1 MRPRT
6 FSLFLLLY
14 LSLLSLG
21 AQAQGV
27 GDNIFGGTKV
37 HTIRLTFQQP
47 NYWDTLSYYYNRG
60 DEQYILARA
69 EVNGT
74 LMDSVGVRFKGN
86 SSFTY
91 PGVKKSFKIAF
102 DEYKS
107 FKWDGV
113 KAVHLNNSW
122 GDPTMM
128 REKVIL
134 DFCRDNGV
142 HAPRANYVQLFIN
155 DSLWGLYSL
164 IENVDKT
171 FLKARLGTSDG
182 NLFKAVD
189 DFRAVPPGEE
199 ILSDFRWFGTAES
212 LYTKR
217 YELKT
222 DGSTTAWPQL
232 LALLDDIHNAANP
245 VEAMQE
251 TAYIETLY
259 KAFATDLL
267 FGNLDSYCG
276 SGRNF
281 YFYFTKATGKVSW
294 IMWDVGLGLGVY
306 PSGVARTENISML
319 FRSND
324 TLRPLATRLF
334 DTPALRAAYLN
345 QVCQF
350 ANGPFHPTALAAH
363 IDSIATV
370 IRPFVYADPH
380 CMYTP
385 LQFETN
391 IQTDITADGGGSTKK
406 PGLKSF
412 ISARATSVQSQLA
425 TLGITCTTGLDD
437 PTASPASFLLA
448 TSYPNPFSS
457 STTIDFTLDFPAQV
471 QLDIWSPLGSH
482 VHTLLASSLGAGRHS
497 VSVPASDLKEGV
509 YFYRLVANNH
519 TLVGTLVKLP
529 R

>member
-6 FSLFLLLY
+6 YVPFLFLLL
-14 LSLLSLG
+14 G
-21 AQAQGV
+21 IPAQVILAQGV

-37 HTIRLTFQQP
+37 HTIRLTFAQP
-47 NYWDTLSYYYNRG
+47 NYWDSLSYYYNRG
-60 DEQYILARA
+60 DEQYILAHA

-74 LMDSVGVRFKGN
+74 VMDSVGVRFKGN

-107 FKWDGV
+107 LKWDGV

-142 HAPRANYVQLFIN
+142 LAPRANYVQLFIN

-171 FLKARLGTSDG
+171 YLKARVGTNDG

-212 LYTKR
+212 LYFHR

-232 LALLDDIHNAANP
+232 LALLDAIHHASDPAHALEQ
-245 VEAMQE
+245 VASL
-251 TAYIETLY
+251 ATLY
-259 KAFATDLL
+259 KAYATDLL

-281 YFYFTKATGKVSW
+281 YFYFNKSTGKVSW
-294 IMWDVGLGLGVY
+294 ILWDVGLGLGVY
-306 PSGVARTENISML
+306 PSGVAKTENISIL

-334 DTPALRAAYLN
+334 ETPALRAAYLN

-350 ANGPFHPTALAAH
+350 ANGPFQLSSLSSH

-391 IQTDITADGGGSTKK
+391 IQTEITADGGGSTKK

-412 ISARATSVQSQLA
+412 LSARATSVQAQLT
-425 TLGITCTTGLDD
+425 TLGITCTTALDD
-437 PTASPASFLLA
+437 PALPPNTPILA

-457 STTIDFTLDFPAQV
+457 ASTIEFTLDSPALV
-471 QLDIWSPLGSH
+471 QLDIWSPLGTH
-482 VHTLLASSLGAGRHS
+482 IHTLLASYLDAGRHS

-509 YFYRLVANNH
+509 YFYRFVANGH
-519 TLVGTLVKLP
+519 TLVGKLVKTQ